1 MSTFFQ
7 GTNGGND
14 GIQLFSV
21 VLPQVSDPIKAHP
34 IKNIGFCIVSLVG
47 QVILNENSIVSKH
60 IIQISDVFVFHCP
73 YESPETVKFIF
84 FGIRNSL

>member
-47 QVILNENSIVSKH
+47 QVIFNPKRGLPVHASASLSSADILERSWS
-60 IIQISDVFVFHCP
+60 VFCC
-73 YESPETVKFIF
+73 
-84 FGIRNSL
+84 